1 MLRSFW
7 RQDMP
12 AGSGRSGV
20 DDDPLR
26 ACMQQERFGVIVT
39 RGEKWRAH
47 QDYEQVFQ
55 AALDAID
62 HRFSLVPEGFVS
74 MPTTVTDEPGC
85 PELDFETEPF
95 LLSRTCVTN
104 AQFQKFV
111 DSGAY
116 EDLEIW
122 PESIWP
128 HLISFQDQSG
138 KAGPRF
144 WRSGRHDPAKAD
156 HPVVGICAYEASTY
170 ANWAGFRLPTEAEWQ
185 MAASWRIRTSAHVFR
200 RYPWG
205 DSHDPRRCNT
215 WASAKNTTV
224 PVGAYAE
231 GAAPNGVLQLIGN
244 VWEWTASD
252 LEMTDEKGRPIVGD
266 MLLKAIRGG
275 AFDTY
280 FSSQATSHFRT
291 GLACLARTHNVGF
304 RCVLDAG
311 RRES

>member
-1 MLRSFW
+1 MLRGFF
-7 RQDMP
+7 RQDSP
-12 AGSGRSGV
+12 LGGSGMGV

-26 ACMQQERFGVIVT
+26 ACMQLERFGVIVT
-39 RGEKWRAH
+39 RGEQWRAH
-47 QDYEQVFQ
+47 PDYERVFQ
-55 AALDAID
+55 AALDEID
-62 HRFSLVPEGFVS
+62 QRFSLVPEGFVS

-85 PELDFETEPF
+85 PETDHETEPF
-95 LLSRTCVTN
+95 LLARTCVTN
-104 AQFQKFV
+104 TQYQKFV
-111 DSGAY
+111 DAGAY
-116 EDLEIW
+116 EDLELW

-128 HLISFQDQSG
+128 HLIGFQDQTG

-144 WRSGRHDPAKAD
+144 WRGGRHDAAKAD
-156 HPVVGICAYEASTY
+156 HPVVGICAYEAATY
-170 ANWAGFRLPTEAEWQ
+170 ADWAGFRLPTEAEWQ

-215 WASAKNTTV
+215 WASGRSGTA
-224 PVGAYAE
+224 PVTAYPE

-252 LEMTDEKGRPIVGD
+252 LEMTDEKGRPVVGD
-266 MLLKAIRGG
+266 MLLKSIRGG

-280 FSSQATSHFRT
+280 FSCQATSHFRT
-291 GLACLARTHNVGF
+291 GLACLARAHNVGF

-311 RRES
+311 RRDG

>member
-1 MLRSFW
+1 
-7 RQDMP
+7 MP
-12 AGSGRSGV
+12 S
-20 DDDPLR
+20 
-26 ACMQQERFGVIVT
+26 
-39 RGEKWRAH
+39 
-47 QDYEQVFQ
+47 
-55 AALDAID
+55 
-62 HRFSLVPEGFVS
+62 
-74 MPTTVTDEPGC
+74 TVVDEPGC
-85 PELDFETEPF
+85 PELDYETEPF

-104 AQFQKFV
+104 AQYQKFV
-111 DSGAY
+111 DAGAY

-122 PESIWP
+122 PEAVWP
-128 HLISFQDQSG
+128 HLISFQDLTG
-138 KAGPRF
+138 KPGPRF

-156 HPVVGICAYEASTY
+156 HPVVGICVYEAMTY
-170 ANWAGFRLPTEAEWQ
+170 ASWAGFRLPTEAEWQ

-215 WASAKNTTV
+215 WAAAKNGTV
-224 PVGAYAE
+224 PVGAYAD

-244 VWEWTASD
+244 VWEWTATD

-291 GLACLARTHNVGF
+291 GIACLARTHNVGF

-311 RRES
+311 RREA